1 MAHSAGKNARSAS
14 LARSDPAPESGSV
27 LIYEDGAARLHVRL
41 DGRTV
46 WLSQRL
52 IAELFQVSVKTANE
66 HLVNIYAEGELES
79 AATIRNFRT
88 VQREGARDV
97 TRAIDHYNLDAILA
111 VGYRVRSARGTA
123 FRQWATARLSELLV
137 KGFTLDDERLK
148 AGRTLGADYFD
159 ELLERIRDIR
169 ASERMLRRRNSRST
183 PRRVGSARRS
193 R

>member
-1 MAHSAGKNARSAS
+1 MS
-14 LARSDPAPESGSV
+14 LTSNDPAPESGSV

-66 HLVNIYAEGELES
+66 HLVNISAAGELEP

-97 TRAIDHYNLDAILA
+97 TLSIEHYSLDAILA

-123 FRQWATARLSELLV
+123 FRQ
-137 KGFTLDDERLK
+137 
-148 AGRTLGADYFD
+148 
-159 ELLERIRDIR
+159 
-169 ASERMLRRRNSRST
+169 
-183 PRRVGSARRS
+183 
-193 R
+193 